1 MSASISEI
9 RERYKLCALKYH
21 PDKCKLPDATERFQ
35 AINDAYLFLKKIHDG
50 ETIWDEDDDDVDNED
65 DEDPHSMHT
74 YKTMIGLYLSRF
86 FRNVCDTD
94 IKQRIAKM
102 AISKILG
109 LCEQKATEY
118 VRRLDITTL
127 SKIYEILVQYKEAF
141 HVSEHLLSVVRD
153 ILSEKAGDNTCILL
167 NPFLE
172 DLQADNLY
180 KITEGGQTYIVPLW
194 HQELVYDCSGSDLMV
209 RCCPVLPEHME
220 IDEDNDIRV
229 YLEYTLTELWGKETV
244 SVPFG
249 NTCLEF
255 YPKSLYISEYSQT
268 IYFRGA
274 GVSRVNRTNMFENSR
289 RSDVYLIITIIGV

>member
-1 MSASISEI
+1 
-9 RERYKLCALKYH
+9 
-21 PDKCKLPDATERFQ
+21 
-35 AINDAYLFLKKIHDG
+35 LKKRHEGLD
-50 ETIWDEDDDDVDNED
+50 DENDSENED
-65 DEDPHSMHT
+65 DPYVHT
-74 YKTMIGLYLSRF
+74 YKTMIAMYLSRF

-94 IKQRIAKM
+94 IKERIAKM

-109 LCEQKATEY
+109 LCEKKATEY

-127 SKIYEILVQYKEAF
+127 SKIYEILFQYKESF

-172 DLQADNLY
+172 DLQSDNLY

-194 HQELVYDCSGSDLMV
+194 HSELIYDCSGADLVV

-220 IDEDNDIRV
+220 IDEENDIRV
-229 YLEYTLTELWGKETV
+229 YLEYTLNELWGKETV

-255 YPKSLYISEYSQT
+255 APQTLFISRHSQ
-268 IYFRGA
+268 IVYFPRA
-274 GVSRVNRTNMFENSR
+274 GISKINRTNMFDNSR
-289 RSDVYLIITIIGV
+289 RSDVYLIITIVGH